1 LAIKELTMYKYSA
14 TTKSFYQIDF
24 LSSYSNLP
32 TDLIDAD
39 EATFQSC
46 VNRPQ
51 GATLSV
57 VSGVVTVIPAPAQ
70 TAEELFAQTEA
81 TYTQAVQS
89 FIISIA
95 QKKGYRDDVSC
106 ASYFNDPHQPFAS
119 EAQAFVPWRSSVW
132 LQCYT
137 DLAAIQAG
145 TMVMPTSPEAYIL
158 TLPVVPSG
166 F

>member
-1 LAIKELTMYKYSA
+1 MYKFSLISG
-14 TTKSFYQIDF
+14 SFYPSDS
-24 LSSYSNLP
+24 LSDYKNLP

-51 GATLSV
+51 GDTLAV
-57 VSGVVTVIPAPAQ
+57 VSGVVTITPAPPLTEA
-70 TAEELFAQTEA
+70 ELFAQTQA
-81 TYTQAVQS
+81 TYNRAVQEY
-89 FIISIA
+89 IVSIA

-106 ASYFNDPHQPFAS
+106 SSYFNDPHQPFAS
-119 EAQAFVPWRSSVW
+119 DAQAFVPWRSSVW

-145 TMVMPTSPEAYIL
+145 TMVMPTSPEAYLL